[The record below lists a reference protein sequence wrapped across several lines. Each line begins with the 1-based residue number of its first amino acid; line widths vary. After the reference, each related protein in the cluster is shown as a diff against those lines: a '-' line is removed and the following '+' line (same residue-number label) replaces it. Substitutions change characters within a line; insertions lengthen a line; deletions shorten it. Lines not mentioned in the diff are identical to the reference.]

1 MTRIPLSGRWL
12 LLAAVAALAP
22 GVQAQEA
29 AVNGF
34 VRDAETGETLIQAN
48 VVVEGRG
55 RGAATNTSGFYALAG
70 LDPGRYVLAF
80 SYLGYETRR
89 DTLVL
94 APGET
99 RRLDRALRPLAAAVG
114 EVVVEAEEPLE
125 EERAPGL
132 QQVPIQLVERLPS
145 VFEADLFRSIQLLPG
160 VKASSDFS
168 SKLYIR
174 GGSPDQTLI
183 LLDGTTVY
191 NPTHFFG
198 FFSTFNTEAIK
209 DVRLY
214 KGAYPALYGGRLGS
228 VIDIYNRDGNRNER
242 EGMVQ
247 VGLLASRAGVEG
259 PVRVGRAEGSFMVA
273 ARRSTLEPLLAF
285 LREEL
290 DEDAI
295 PERFYFYD
303 LNAKVGLDLTPRDR
317 VSLSGYAGRDRVL
330 VPFADDAEFELDY
343 GNQTLSL
350 GYTRVLSEALFSS
363 FRATASRYQSRPIG
377 RVSGTEF
384 ERPNEIT
391 DVSGR
396 ADLEWLPSAAFEAEA
411 GVWGGHLDL
420 RLQSVFD
427 GEERINFN
435 RPAPYGSGYAQ
446 AQWRPAPDWILT
458 GGLRADYFGGGG
470 FVRVA
475 PRLQVERLFG
485 ERAVVQLAAG
495 QYHQFL
501 TLVSNEAFSGFDVW
515 VSTGDGVAPS
525 VSEQVALGLKTRLGG
540 GFRFDVE
547 VYGRTMRDLFEIR
560 PEVQDVAGLDY
571 ADLFRTGE
579 GYAYGAEFLLEKQ
592 TGAFTGLVGYT
603 LATTRRRFLD
613 SPSFDVWYPPKYDRL
628 HDLNVVGTYRLGRGW
643 SLTGALVYATGQ
655 AYTEPVGRYSLSGV
669 DFVSG
674 DINALVTRQLNG
686 QRLPPYHRL
695 DLGFTKEGRFFGFG
709 DYQLQLQAVNAYN
722 RRNLWFYAYDFGEEP
737 VERTDIRQ
745 LPILPNVSLEV
756 RF

>member
-1 MTRIPLSGRWL
+1 MQRCRLSAL
-12 LLAAVAALAP
+12 LGLWALVAAPAAAQQAAVQ
-22 GVQAQEA
+22 GY
-29 AVNGF
+29 
-34 VRDAETGETLIQAN
+34 VRDAATGETLLQAN
-48 VVVEGRG
+48 VLVEGAG
-55 RGAATNTSGFYALAG
+55 RGTATNTSGFYALAG
-70 LDPGRYVLAF
+70 LAPGAYTLAF
-80 SYLGYETRR
+80 SYLGYVTARETV
-89 DTLVL
+89 TLE
-94 APGET
+94 PGET
-99 RRLDRALRPLAAAVG
+99 RRLDVALRPETAEVG
-114 EVVVEAEEPLE
+114 EVVVEAEETLE

-132 QQVPIQLVERLPS
+132 QQVPIELVERLPS

-160 VKASSDFS
+160 VKSSSDFS

-214 KGAYPALYGGRLGS
+214 KGAYPAIYGGRLGS
-228 VIDIYNRDGNRNER
+228 VVDIYNRDGNRNAR

-247 VGLLASRAGVEG
+247 VGLLASRAGIEG
-259 PVRVGRAEGSFMVA
+259 PVRLGGAEGSFMVA

-290 DEDAI
+290 QEDAI

-303 LNAKVGLDLTPRDR
+303 LNAKLGLDLSTRDR
-317 VSLSGYAGRDRVL
+317 VSIAGYAGRDRVL

-350 GYTRVLSEALFSS
+350 GYTRVLSRALFST
-363 FRATASRYQSRPIG
+363 FRATASRYDSQPIG

-384 ERPNEIT
+384 ERPNSIT
-391 DVSGR
+391 DLSGR
-396 ADLEWLPSAAFEAEA
+396 ADVEWLPSAAFEGQA
-411 GVWGGHLDL
+411 GVWGGYLDL
-420 RLQSVFD
+420 RLRSVFD
-427 GEERINFN
+427 GEERINFA
-435 RPAPYGSGYAQ
+435 RPAPYGSGYVQ
-446 AQWRPAPDWILT
+446 ALWRPTPAWVLT
-458 GGLRADYFGGGG
+458 GGLRAEYFGGGDFFRLG
-470 FVRVA
+470 
-475 PRLQVERLFG
+475 PRLQIERLFG
-485 ERAVVQLAAG
+485 ETAVLQLAAG

-525 VSEQVALGLKTRLGG
+525 VSEQVALGLKTRLPY

-571 ADLFRTGE
+571 AELFRIGE
-579 GYAYGAEFLLEKQ
+579 GYAYGAEFLVEK
-592 TGAFTGLVGYT
+592 GLGPLTGLVSYT
-603 LATTRRRFLD
+603 LSTTRRRYPDHPGFSD
-613 SPSFDVWYPPKYDRL
+613 EFPPKYDRL
-628 HDLNVVGTYRLGRGW
+628 HDLNVVGTYRIGRGW
-643 SLTGALVYATGQ
+643 SVTAAAVYATGQ
-655 AYTEPVGRYSLSGV
+655 AYTEPVGRYDVEGLG
-669 DFVSG
+669 FVSG
-674 DINALVTRQLNG
+674 DIDVLVTRQLNG

-695 DLGFTKEGRFFGFG
+695 DLGFTKEGRFLGLG
-709 DYQLQLQAVNAYN
+709 DYALQLQAVNLYN
-722 RRNLWFYAYDFGEEP
+722 RRNLWFYTYDFGEEP
-737 VERTDIRQ
+737 VERTAIRQ
-745 LPILPNVSLEV
+745 LPILPNVSFEV